1 MKIVVMHDEE
11 YIFVG
16 SIKPFVETKSD
27 FVKFAMF
34 FAVNFFPIFHT
45 YRLRIIYKRSICAAH
60 LGL

>member
-27 FVKFAMF
+27 FLKFAMF
-34 FAVNFFPIFHT
+34 SDVNFYHVF
-45 YRLRIIYKRSICAAH
+45 
-60 LGL
+60 